1 MDLSILLVQYR
12 PDEGELRRTLAS
24 LLRQSCR
31 DFELVVADDGSDEDF
46 FPLTRK
52 ILAENGFTGAK
63 FVKLT
68 PNGGTVKKRFERRKA
83 GSREMGVHRLA
94 GGLSLRRRHGGVAAG
109 GLAPRCPAGRFW
121 PPGLLRRPERR
132 ADPAPRRRAV

>member
-46 FPLTRK
+46 FR
-52 ILAENGFTGAK
+52 AK
-63 FVKLT
+63 FLQKTAL
-68 PNGGTVKKRFERRKA
+68 PAQN
-83 GSREMGVHRLA
+83 
-94 GGLSLRRRHGGVAAG
+94 LSSSPPTAA
-109 GLAPRCPAGRFW
+109 RSKTF
-121 PPGLLRRPERR
+121 
-132 ADPAPRRRAV
+132 

>member
-52 ILAENGFTGAK
+52 FLLKTALPAQN
-63 FVKLT
+63 
-68 PNGGTVKKRFERRKA
+68 
-83 GSREMGVHRLA
+83 
-94 GGLSLRRRHGGVAAG
+94 LSSSPPTAA
-109 GLAPRCPAGRFW
+109 RSKTF
-121 PPGLLRRPERR
+121 
-132 ADPAPRRRAV
+132 